1 MEVVGGGS
9 QGATAWNRVGR
20 PGWMGAKGPGP
31 MGLAVWLR
39 VGFAVTVVPYL
50 THAHAHSCGVMPKAD
65 AAPC

>member
-1 MEVVGGGS
+1 
-9 QGATAWNRVGR
+9 
-20 PGWMGAKGPGP
+20 MGAKGPGP